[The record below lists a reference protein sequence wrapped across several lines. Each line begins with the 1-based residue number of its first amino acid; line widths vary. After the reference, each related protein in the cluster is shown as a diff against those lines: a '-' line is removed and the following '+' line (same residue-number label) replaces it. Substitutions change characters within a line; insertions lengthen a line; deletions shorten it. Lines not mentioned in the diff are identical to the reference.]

1 MCYLI
6 AGLVLDS
13 GISRKSGQCRLLSK
27 DFGSHMICIASPRG
41 RKCWH
46 PLCLIHLEEE
56 LLLSGKDVL
65 AWGPFS

>member
-1 MCYLI
+1 ML
-6 AGLVLDS
+6 LDCWS
-13 GISRKSGQCRLLSK
+13 CPGFG
-27 DFGSHMICIASPRG
+27 DFKEKWTMPAFVQGFWQSHDLYTSPRG